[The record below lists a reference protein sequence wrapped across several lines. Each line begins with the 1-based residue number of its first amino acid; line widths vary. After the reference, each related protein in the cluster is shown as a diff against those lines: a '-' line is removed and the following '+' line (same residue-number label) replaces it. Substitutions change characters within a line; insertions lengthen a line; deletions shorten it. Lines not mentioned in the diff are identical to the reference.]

1 MIARQESFDVIVIGG
16 GHAGCEAAS
25 AAARMSARTALVT
38 HRFATIG
45 AMSCNPAIGGLGK
58 GHLVREVDAL
68 DGLMGRVAD
77 AAGIQFRMLN
87 RRKGPAVRGPRAQAD
102 RKLYSA
108 AMQAAISETDNLSVI
123 EGEADELVVSNGRV
137 TGIRLTDGH
146 ELSAGAVVITTGT
159 FLRGL
164 IHLGEKNWPAG
175 RVGEAPAMGLSKSFE
190 RVGFTLGRLK
200 TGTPPR
206 LDGSTIDWSAVEMQ
220 PGDDPPEPFSAMT
233 DRITT
238 PQIQCGITRTT
249 PATHEVIRANVH
261 RSPMYSGQIKS
272 TGPRYCPSIEDKIVR
287 FGDRDGHQIFLE
299 PEGLDDS
306 TVYPNGISTSLPEE
320 VQLAI
325 LATIPSLERVR
336 MVRPG
341 YAIEYDHVDPREL
354 DPTLQTKR
362 LRGLFLAGQINGT
375 TGYEEAAAQGLV
387 AGLNAALAASGSKP
401 IVFDRADGY
410 LGVMIDDLVTRGITE
425 PYRMFTSRAEY
436 RLTLRADNADQR
448 LTDKGMALGC
458 VGRARSLRHG
468 AKMAA
473 LNAAKSLA
481 KSLTLTPNEAA
492 GHGLA
497 LNRDGHRRSAFEL
510 LAYPEIGWAEL
521 RGIWPELSAID
532 PSIAVHLEI
541 DAKYDVYLKR
551 QTADVDAFR
560 RDEGLILSDIDY
572 SLVPG
577 LSNEARAKLEAAR
590 PRTVGQA
597 GRLDGLTPAA
607 LGILAAYLR
616 REARRKTAVMASAAT
631 A

>member
-1 MIARQESFDVIVIGG
+1 MLARQESFDVIVIGG

-25 AAARMSARTALVT
+25 AAARVGARAALVT

-102 RKLYSA
+102 RKLYAA
-108 AMQAAISETDNLSVI
+108 AMQAAITETANLSVI
-123 EGEADELVVSNGRV
+123 EGEADELIVSNGRV
-137 TGIRLTDGH
+137 TGIRLADGR
-146 ELSAGAVVITTGT
+146 ELTSGAVVITTGT

-164 IHLGEKNWPAG
+164 IHLGERNWSAG
-175 RVGEAPAMGLSKSFE
+175 RVDEAPAMGLSKSFE
-190 RVGFTLGRLK
+190 RAGFTLGRLK

-220 PGDDPPEPFSAMT
+220 PGDDPPEPFSVMT

-261 RSPMYSGQIKS
+261 RSPMYSGRIKS

-299 PEGLDDS
+299 PEGLDDD

-325 LATIPSLERVR
+325 LATIPGLERVR

-354 DPTLQTKR
+354 DPTLQTRR

-387 AGLNAALAASGSKP
+387 AGLNAALSASGADT

-448 LTDKGMALGC
+448 LTDKGIALGC
-458 VGRARSLRHG
+458 VGQARALRHG

-473 LNAAKSLA
+473 LQVAKALA
-481 KSLTLTPNEAA
+481 KSLTLTPNAA
-492 GHGLA
+492 ARHGLA
-497 LNRDGHRRSAFEL
+497 LNQDGVRRSAFEL
-510 LAYPEIGWAEL
+510 LAYPEIGWAEI
-521 RGIWPELSAID
+521 GSIWPDLSAID

-560 RDEGLILSDIDY
+560 RDERMILSDIDY

-577 LSNEARAKLEAAR
+577 LSNEARSKLEAAR
-590 PRTVGQA
+590 PWTVGQA

-616 REARRKTAVMASAAT
+616 REARKKPAAVSA
-631 A
+631 

>member
-1 MIARQESFDVIVIGG
+1 MLTRPGSFDVIVIGG

-25 AAARMSARTALVT
+25 ASARMGARTALVT
-38 HRFATIG
+38 HRFATVG

-58 GHLVREVDAL
+58 GHLVREIDAL

-102 RKLYSA
+102 RKLYAA
-108 AMQAAISETDNLSVI
+108 AMQAAIRDTANLHVI
-123 EGEADELVVSNGRV
+123 EGEADDLIVRDSRV
-137 TGIRLTDGH
+137 TGIRLADGR
-146 ELSAGAVVITTGT
+146 ELSAGVVVITTGT

-175 RVGEAPAMGLSKSFE
+175 RVGEAPALGLSKSFE
-190 RVGFTLGRLK
+190 AAGFTLGRLK

-206 LDGSTIDWSAVEMQ
+206 LDGTTIDWSAVEMQ
-220 PGDDPPEPFSAMT
+220 PGDDPPEPFSVMT
-233 DRITT
+233 EKITT

-299 PEGLDDS
+299 PEGLDDT

-325 LATIPSLERVR
+325 LASIPGLERAR

-354 DPTLQTKR
+354 GPTLQTRR
-362 LRGLFLAGQINGT
+362 LQGLFLAGQINGT

-387 AGLNAALAASGSKP
+387 AGLNAALAAGQAEP
-401 IVFDRADGY
+401 MIFDRADGY

-448 LTDKGMALGC
+448 LTDKGIALGC
-458 VGRARSLRHG
+458 VGGARALRHG

-473 LNAAKSLA
+473 LNAAKTLA

-492 GHGLA
+492 KVGLS
-497 LNRDGHRRSAFEL
+497 LNKDGQRRSAFEL
-510 LAYPEIGWAEL
+510 LAYPEIGWIEV

-532 PSIAVHLEI
+532 PGIATHLEI

-551 QTADVDAFR
+551 QVADVEAFR
-560 RDEGLILSDIDY
+560 RDEGLVLGEIDY
-572 SLVPG
+572 RAVPG
-577 LSNEARAKLEAAR
+577 LSNEARSKLEAAR

-616 REARRKTAVMASAAT
+616 RETRKKPAAASA
-631 A
+631 

>member
-1 MIARQESFDVIVIGG
+1 MIDQPESFDVIVIGG
-16 GHAGCEAAS
+16 GHAGCEAAA
-25 AAARMSARTALVT
+25 AAARMGAKTALVT

-102 RKLYSA
+102 RKLYAA
-108 AMQAAISETDNLSVI
+108 AMQAAIRETANLSVI
-123 EGEADELVVSNGRV
+123 EGEADELVVSSGVV
-137 TGIRLTDGH
+137 TGIRLIDGR
-146 ELSAGAVVITTGT
+146 ELSAGAIVITTGT

-175 RVGEAPAMGLSKSFE
+175 RVDEAPAMGLSGSFE
-190 RVGFTLGRLK
+190 RAGFTLGRLK

-206 LDGSTIDWSAVEMQ
+206 LDGTTIDWSAVEMQ
-220 PGDDPPEPFSAMT
+220 PGDDPPEPFSVMI

-272 TGPRYCPSIEDKIVR
+272 SGPRYCPSIEDKIVR

-325 LATIPSLERVR
+325 LASIPGLERVR

-362 LRGLFLAGQINGT
+362 LRCLFLAGQINGT

-387 AGLNAALAASGSKP
+387 AGLNAALAASGSEP
-401 IVFDRADGY
+401 VVFDRADGY

-448 LTDKGMALGC
+448 LTGKGLAMGC
-458 VGRARSLRHG
+458 VGQARSIRHG

-473 LNAAKSLA
+473 LDAAKVLA

-492 GHGLA
+492 KHGLA
-497 LNRDGHRRSAFEL
+497 LNKDGHRRSAFEL
-510 LAYPEIGWAEL
+510 LAYPEIGWVEL

-560 RDEGLILSDIDY
+560 RDEGLILSEVDY

-577 LSNEARAKLEAAR
+577 LSNEARSKLEAAR

-616 REARRKTAVMASAAT
+616 REARKKPAAQSA
-631 A
+631 